1 MDGEG
6 GILKLMEMEAN
17 ECCDLMILA
26 SGKNEEMLATVEV
39 VNMEVPRDC
48 GIILEHDRDSEP
60 RVYTTVTE

>member
-1 MDGEG
+1 
-6 GILKLMEMEAN
+6 
-17 ECCDLMILA
+17 MILA